1 MENDQTGLKSEDTRT
16 DVSPVLKRGLS
27 LSISLF
33 SLAFLS
39 RIWQKTVNLLSAST
53 EEPQVWQRVD
63 CYGNTYWEA
72 YDPISRKSFCSGSE
86 TDIRIWI
93 EQLYKSSKYATN
105 NSSYW

>member
-1 MENDQTGLKSEDTRT
+1 MRT
-16 DVSPVLKRGLS
+16 DVSPLLKRGLS
-27 LSISLF
+27 LNIAIF

-39 RIWQKTVNLLSAST
+39 RAWQKIVNLLSASAN
-53 EEPQVWQRVD
+53 EPQVWQRVD

-86 TDIRIWI
+86 ADIRIWI
-93 EQLYKSSKYATN
+93 EQLYKSSKYAAS